1 MLRSI
6 IELTLAIN
14 CLLLSRSLFKLSD
27 RVRRLEHEVT
37 YLSIVNDLKGDEKKW
52 DQMKSEKRFSN

>member
-37 YLSIVNDLKGDEKKW
+37 YLSLKDM
-52 DQMKSEKRFSN
+52 MKEGENNEIRRD

>member
-1 MLRSI
+1 MIRSI
-6 IELTLAIN
+6 IELMLAIN

-37 YLSIVNDLKGDEKKW
+37 YLSIVNDLKGDEKK
-52 DQMKSEKRFSN
+52 

>member
-1 MLRSI
+1 MIRSI
-6 IELTLAIN
+6 VELLLAIN

-37 YLSIVNDLKGDEKKW
+37 YLSLVNDMRGDKNDKG
-52 DQMKSEKRFSN
+52 RTN

>member
-37 YLSIVNDLKGDEKKW
+37 YLNLVNDLKGDEKK
-52 DQMKSEKRFSN
+52 